1 MEYRKIPRNELEH
14 ILEQHKL
21 WVESSGNKGKRA
33 KLSGVDLTGIDLCIA
48 ELTGADL
55 SAANLCKID
64 LTGAELGGADFS
76 RSFLGGSILKRAVLR
91 RAIFNKADLRST
103 DLSNADL
110 RNANLTQA
118 NISGAILS
126 GANISGAI
134 LNNAFLSYSNLI
146 KTNFVGT
153 ILCETD
159 LSGANL
165 SKADLSKADLSKAT
179 LFDARLYFT
188 NLSYIDLSGANITGI
203 KFWDIQRSYW
213 KIDGII
219 CEYAFWDEKGK
230 ERIDYKPGV
239 FEKLYKE
246 YPKINLRYK
255 SDEYTLTQHN
265 LLPFIIAKLNEEYP
279 SSEIV
284 IKKTEEAPDGCSATV
299 EIRGKVTESE
309 TEEIKNKTENY
320 KNKAIQSEKKLLD
333 QKVNLNLSKLLG
345 INEQIVNDLGFGNIM
360 INPTINI
367 YSQDIYGNTQ
377 QITQSGNIQVT
388 INQLREAIE
397 KDLKESKNKNIH
409 PESKSLFRKI
419 TGILK
424 GAAEDEVKEQL
435 RTLVKEYGKKA
446 FEEIV
451 RVALNPATLNMLY
464 QFIR

>member
-1 MEYRKIPRNELEH
+1 MEYRKISDVELAN

-21 WVESSGNKGKRA
+21 WIKSKGKKGKLA
-33 KLSGVDLTGIDLCIA
+33 ELNVVDFGEFDLSGVDFSGAMIIEASFSCANLFGANFSGA
-48 ELTGADL
+48 ELIGSSLVGADL
-55 SAANLCKID
+55 NTTNLFHANLSGVDFSSADLSEANLSETNLYIADLSEANLYNANLSKANLID
-64 LTGAELGGADFS
+64 AILINADFS
-76 RSFLGGSILKRAVLR
+76 Y
-91 RAIFNKADLRST
+91 
-103 DLSNADL
+103 
-110 RNANLTQA
+110 ANLT
-118 NISGAILS
+118 
-126 GANISGAI
+126 
-134 LNNAFLSYSNLI
+134 
-146 KTNFVGT
+146 
-153 ILCETD
+153 
-159 LSGANL
+159 GANL
-165 SKADLSKADLSKAT
+165 SKAELSGAILCDADLS
-179 LFDARLYFT
+179 LT
-188 NLSYIDLSGANITGI
+188 NLCHSNFSNANITGARL
-203 KFWDIQRSYW
+203 WETQRAHW

-219 CEYAFWDEKGK
+219 CEYAYWDENGK
-230 ERIDYKPGV
+230 ERIYYKPGV

-246 YPKINLRYK
+246 YPEIKLRYK
-255 SDEYTLTQHN
+255 IDEYTLTQHT

-446 FEEIV
+446 FEEII
-451 RVALNPATLNMLY
+451 RVVLLPETLNMLY
-464 QFIR
+464 QFIKF